1 MGKTVRLSDI
11 AKKVGVSTVTVSKAL
26 SGQKG
31 VSEQK
36 RDEIRKLA
44 ADMGYQKTMVAAGQK
59 KSYTIGVVVPEN
71 LFSGRQSYYW
81 AYFQELSRKARDRGN
96 LPVLEVVSEKEQ
108 DGSRVPGLIQGG
120 QVRGIIFLGS
130 FHEKYGKTMVDA
142 TKVPYLFLDAPGIG
156 DGKDSIVTD
165 NLRMAY
171 QLTNYL
177 FSMGHRRIGFIGTRT
192 LTDAIDDRFLGY
204 IKSLMA
210 HGVQLN
216 PAYVLDDR
224 DPKTG
229 DFNPARYFN
238 IDRKDMPTAYL
249 CSTDTSASCFAARLQ
264 QDGLTVPKDV
274 SLAGFEDFLPDH
286 LYGLQLTSCRVNLE
300 EIAEKAVTTLVRKIE
315 GTLYTPGT
323 FEVSGT
329 LSFGSSVKKIGKA
342 VSFV

>member
-1 MGKTVRLSDI
+1 
-11 AKKVGVSTVTVSKAL
+11 
-26 SGQKG
+26 
-31 VSEQK
+31 
-36 RDEIRKLA
+36 
-44 ADMGYQKTMVAAGQK
+44 
-59 KSYTIGVVVPEN
+59 
-71 LFSGRQSYYW
+71 
-81 AYFQELSRKARDRGN
+81 
-96 LPVLEVVSEKEQ
+96 
-108 DGSRVPGLIQGG
+108 
-120 QVRGIIFLGS
+120 
-130 FHEKYGKTMVDA
+130 MVDA

-229 DFNPARYFN
+229 DFNPERYFN